1 MLYRIVRLTLICGL
15 AFAGITALVGQ
26 TRTDSDLQGVWLSN
40 SATPLER
47 PRALEGRAHLTD
59 EEVAELQR
67 RSTRLLQDGSNDFE
81 AGDNAF
87 LAALNNVQH
96 YESPTS
102 TDRNWAMVPRDFDNR
117 TSLITGPPDGK
128 LPPLTQEAQNKRARA
143 AATRHPVQGPEDLNS
158 AERCLTFGVP
168 RLGGNFGAGPYS
180 YYQIIQAPG
189 YVVFFMEAIHEVRII
204 PLYGRAHMP
213 QGVRTWAGDSV
224 GRWEGQT
231 LVIDTTNL
239 PLSNAFMGAGP
250 NLHLIEKFT
259 RVTADRLNYEVT
271 VDDPDT
277 WTSPWTAMIIL
288 KRSNDK
294 MFEFAC
300 HEENVTTM
308 KGMLQGGR

>member
-1 MLYRIVRLTLICGL
+1 MLYRIVRFTLICGL
-15 AFAGITALVGQ
+15 AIAGTGALFGQ
-26 TRTDSDLQGVWLSN
+26 IHADPDFQGVWLSN

-47 PRALEGRAHLTD
+47 PKALEGRAHLTD

-96 YESPTS
+96 YQSPAS

-117 TSLITGPPDGK
+117 TSLITDPPDGK
-128 LPPLTQEAQNKRARA
+128 IPPLTPQAQERRAQA
-143 AATRHPVQGPEDLNS
+143 AAARGPVKGPEDLNT

-180 YYQIIQAPG
+180 YYQIIQSPG
-189 YVVFFMEAIHEVRII
+189 YVVFFMEAIHEARIV
-204 PLYGRAHMP
+204 PLDGRAHVP

-239 PLSNAFMGAGP
+239 PLANAFMGAGP
-250 NLHLIEKFT
+250 KLHLMEKIT
-259 RVTADRLNYEVT
+259 RVAPDRMNYEVT
-271 VDDPDT
+271 VDDPAT
-277 WTSPWTAMIIL
+277 WTRPWTAMILL

-300 HEENVTTM
+300 HEGNATTM